1 MNSVSQL
8 DNKRRV
14 QKLANTLKF
23 QDPIS
28 SPGSISRNEKFVQ
41 NHPFAVLGYIHG
53 LPAHTPGQGGTQQP
67 ADYWCRTFQTLI
79 ETLMTM
85 MMTYPPGILSQAI
98 PSSLDVMLPPGHNYT
113 TYLAAS
119 YVKWVE
125 GAGAR
130 AVPII
135 VSDNEDNLDYYDQ
148 VDRETLGSVNIF
160 SPQDVRWY

>member
-1 MNSVSQL
+1 
-8 DNKRRV
+8 
-14 QKLANTLKF
+14 
-23 QDPIS
+23 
-28 SPGSISRNEKFVQ
+28 
-41 NHPFAVLGYIHG
+41 
-53 LPAHTPGQGGTQQP
+53 
-67 ADYWCRTFQTLI
+67 
-79 ETLMTM
+79 M

-98 PSSLDVMLPPGHNYT
+98 PSSLDAMLPPGHNFT

-148 VDRETLGSVNIF
+148 VLDRETLGSVNIF
-160 SPQDVRWY
+160 SPQDVHWY

>member
-1 MNSVSQL
+1 
-8 DNKRRV
+8 
-14 QKLANTLKF
+14 
-23 QDPIS
+23 
-28 SPGSISRNEKFVQ
+28 
-41 NHPFAVLGYIHG
+41 
-53 LPAHTPGQGGTQQP
+53 
-67 ADYWCRTFQTLI
+67 
-79 ETLMTM
+79 M

-98 PSSLDVMLPPGHNYT
+98 PSSLDAMLPPGHNFT

-135 VSDNEDNLDYYDQ
+135 VSDNVDNLDYYDQ
-148 VDRETLGSVNIF
+148 VLDRETLDSVKIV

>member
-1 MNSVSQL
+1 
-8 DNKRRV
+8 
-14 QKLANTLKF
+14 
-23 QDPIS
+23 
-28 SPGSISRNEKFVQ
+28 
-41 NHPFAVLGYIHG
+41 
-53 LPAHTPGQGGTQQP
+53 
-67 ADYWCRTFQTLI
+67 
-79 ETLMTM
+79 
-85 MMTYPPGILSQAI
+85 
-98 PSSLDVMLPPGHNYT
+98 MLPPGHNYT

>member
-1 MNSVSQL
+1 
-8 DNKRRV
+8 
-14 QKLANTLKF
+14 
-23 QDPIS
+23 
-28 SPGSISRNEKFVQ
+28 
-41 NHPFAVLGYIHG
+41 
-53 LPAHTPGQGGTQQP
+53 
-67 ADYWCRTFQTLI
+67 
-79 ETLMTM
+79 MTM

-98 PSSLDVMLPPGHNYT
+98 PSSLDAMLPPGHNFT

-135 VSDNEDNLDYYDQ
+135 VSDNVDNLDYYDQ
-148 VDRETLGSVNIF
+148 VLDRETLDSVKIV